1 MVVATLNVAA
11 HYPLNWPTNPFH
23 KGEVEVQKR
32 LGVQQHVMG
41 YAPKVVR
48 PYMPDQHREFY
59 KSQPFLVVAARDEHS
74 NRMWSS
80 LLFASDSD
88 QVTSFVTSPDPTR
101 LSMDARVLPGDALE
115 NALLPGSDLGMLGIE
130 FAARRRNRVNGRLVA
145 VSDENMSSTL
155 EFKVDQSFGN
165 CPQYIK
171 PRDWWT
177 TTKETANNEN
187 ETVEKQSPSG
197 QRSNQLSEAQI
208 DNIQQ
213 AETIFVA
220 TGFRGEGDDPRFGN
234 DASHRGGASGFIK
247 VEGSNKLLLPDYSGN
262 NHYNTIGNLM
272 MDSRMGITIPLFE
285 HGGMIQLSGRAVV
298 DWDAAAAAKF
308 LGAERVIEF
317 TIDEI
322 VELPPGSL
330 PIQWASKDKDQLQ
343 VQVVEKVRESQDV
356 TSFYL
361 SAVPGDAPSLP
372 LFLPGQHLPIT
383 LSTGNSEVVAR
394 TYSLS
399 SSNLTSDEYYR
410 ISVKRHPFGLASRYL
425 HDEVHAGDVLSIQK
439 PAGDF
444 VYDQGSD
451 RTLVLLSAGI
461 GITPMLSMLH
471 KFVEQ
476 VPASTKQAYWIHSAH
491 DAKHHP
497 FRDEVAGLQK
507 IAGGRLRSHVAFTK
521 PSVGDTGNDSVG
533 RITIDLL
540 KDFVV
545 DLKNADVYMCGTDS
559 FMANIGSSLESEGVD
574 PNHIHFESF

>member
-1 MVVATLNVAA
+1 MVVATANLATY
-11 HYPLNWPTNPFH
+11 YPLNWPTNPFH
-23 KGEVEVQKR
+23 MGEVEVQKR
-32 LGVQQHVMG
+32 LGVQDHVMS

-48 PYMPDQHREFY
+48 PYMPDQHRMFY
-59 KSQPFLVVAARDEHS
+59 QSQPFLVVAARDEH

-80 LLFASDSD
+80 LIFASDSD
-88 QVTSFVTSPDPTR
+88 QATSFVTSPDPTR
-101 LSMDARVLPGDALE
+101 FSMDARVLPGDALE

-130 FAARRRNRVNGRLVA
+130 FATRRRNRVNGRLVA
-145 VSDENMSSTL
+145 VSNENVASPL

-177 TTKETANNEN
+177 TTKETMKTKN
-187 ETVEKQSPSG
+187 ETVEKQHPSE
-197 QRSNQLSEAQI
+197 QRSNQLSKAQI
-208 DNIQQ
+208 DKIQQ

-220 TGFRGEGDDPRFGN
+220 TGYRGEGDDPRFGN
-234 DASHRGGASGFIK
+234 DASHRGGAAGFIK

-262 NHYNTIGNLM
+262 NHYNTIGNLV

-285 HGGMIQLSGRAVV
+285 YGGMIQLSGKAVV
-298 DWDAAAAAKF
+298 DWDGAAAATKF
-308 LGAERVIEF
+308 HGANRVIEF
-317 TIDEI
+317 IIDEI
-322 VELPPGSL
+322 VELPPGSF
-330 PIQWASKDKDQLQ
+330 PIQWASRDKNQLQ
-343 VQVVEKVRESQDV
+343 VQVVEKVSESQDV

-361 SAVPGDAPSLP
+361 SAIPGDAPSLP

-383 LSTGNSEVVAR
+383 LSIKNSEVVAR

-410 ISVKRHPFGLASRYL
+410 ISVKRNPFGLVSRYL

-461 GITPMLSMLH
+461 GITPMLPMLH

-476 VPASTKQAYWIHSAH
+476 IPSSTKQAYWIHSAR
-491 DAKHHP
+491 DAEHHP
-497 FRDEVAGLQK
+497 FRDEIAGLQK
-507 IAGGRLRSHVAFTK
+507 IAGDRLHSHVAFTK
-521 PSVGDTGNDSVG
+521 PGNGHTGYDSVG
-533 RITIDLL
+533 RIDIAML

-559 FMANIGSSLESEGVD
+559 FMADMGSSLEGEGVN
-574 PNHIHFESF
+574 PNHIHFENF

>member
-1 MVVATLNVAA
+1 MVVATLNIATL
-11 HYPLNWPTNPFH
+11 YPLNWPTNPFH
-23 KGEVEVQKR
+23 MGEVEVQNR
-32 LGVQQHVMG
+32 LGVQEHVMG

-59 KSQPFLVVAARDEHS
+59 MSQPFLVVAARDEES

-88 QVTSFVTSPDPTR
+88 RVTSFITSPDPTR

-130 FAARRRNRVNGRLVA
+130 FAARRRNRVNGRIVA
-145 VSDENMSSTL
+145 VSDENMTRSL
-155 EFKVDQSFGN
+155 EFKVDQSYGN

-177 TTKETANNEN
+177 TTKETTNNES
-187 ETVEKQSPSG
+187 ETVEKQSPLG
-197 QRSNQLSEAQI
+197 ERSNQLSKAQI
-208 DNIQQ
+208 DNIRQ

-220 TGFRGEGDDPRFGN
+220 TGYRGEGDDPRFGN
-234 DASHRGGASGFIK
+234 DASHRGGAPGFIK

-262 NHYNTIGNLM
+262 NHYNTIGNLV
-272 MDSRMGITIPLFE
+272 MDSRMGITIPLFDC
-285 HGGMIQLSGRAVV
+285 GGMIQLSGRAVV

-330 PIQWASKDKDQLQ
+330 PIQWASRDKNQLQ
-343 VQVVEKVRESQDV
+343 VQVLEKVRESQDV

-399 SSNLTSDEYYR
+399 SSNLTSDRYYR
-410 ISVKRHPFGLASRYL
+410 ISVKRNPFGIASRYL

-476 VPASTKQAYWIHSAH
+476 VPASTKQAYWIHSAR

-497 FRDEVAGLQK
+497 FRDEVAGLQR
-507 IAGGRLRSHVAFTK
+507 IAGDRLRSHVAFTK
-521 PSVGDTGNDSVG
+521 PSVGDTGYDSVG

-545 DLKNADVYMCGTDS
+545 DLKNVDVYMCGTDS
-559 FMANIGSSLESEGVD
+559 FMANIGSSLEGEGVD
-574 PNHIHFESF
+574 QNHIHFESF

>member
-1 MVVATLNVAA
+1 MVVATVDVAT

-23 KGEVEVQKR
+23 MGEVEVQKR
-32 LGVQQHVMG
+32 LGVQQHVMS

-59 KSQPFLVVAARDEHS
+59 QSQPFLVVAARDEHS
-74 NRMWSS
+74 NHMWSS

-101 LSMDARVLPGDALE
+101 LSMEARVLPGDALE

-130 FAARRRNRVNGRLVA
+130 FAARRRNRVNGRLLP
-145 VSDENMSSTL
+145 VSDENMASHL
-155 EFKVDQSFGN
+155 EFKVDHSFGN

-177 TTKETANNEN
+177 TTKESTNNGN
-187 ETVEKQSPSG
+187 ETVENKQYPSEK
-197 QRSNQLSEAQI
+197 QRSNQLSKAQI
-208 DNIQQ
+208 DNIGQ

-234 DASHRGGASGFIK
+234 DASHRGGAPGFIK

-262 NHYNTIGNLM
+262 NHYNTIGNLV

-285 HGGMIQLSGRAVV
+285 YGGMIQLSGRAVV

-308 LGAERVIEF
+308 HGAKRIIEF

-330 PIQWASKDKDQLQ
+330 PIQWASRDKDQLQ
-343 VQVVEKVRESQDV
+343 VQVVEKVCESQDV

-361 SAVPGDAPSLP
+361 SAVSGDSPSLP

-399 SSNLTSDEYYR
+399 SSASGEYYR
-410 ISVKRHPFGLASRYL
+410 ISVKRDPFGLASRYL

-476 VPASTKQAYWIHSAH
+476 VPASTKQAYWIHSAR
-491 DAKHHP
+491 DAEHNP

-507 IAGGRLRSHVAFTK
+507 IAGDRLHSHVAFTK
-521 PSVGDTGNDSVG
+521 PRKGDTGHDSVG
-533 RITIDLL
+533 RIKTDLL
-540 KDFVV
+540 KEFVV

-559 FMANIGSSLESEGVD
+559 FMANMGSSLEGEGID
-574 PNHIHFESF
+574 PNHIYFESF